1 MGLLDGKKLLV
12 TGVLTDGSIAF
23 HVARLA
29 QEEGAE
35 VVLSSFGRQ
44 FRLTQA
50 IARRLPKPAPVVQ
63 LDVTDAED
71 LAALPERVREHV
83 DHLDGVVHSIGF
95 APQSVMGGNFLAA
108 EWADVATALEVS
120 AFSLKSLATA
130 AQPLLTEGG
139 SIVGLTFDAR
149 FAWPVYDWMGVAKA
163 AFEATSR
170 YLARDLGPSGIR
182 VNVVSAGPIR
192 TTAAKSIPGFE
203 SMEGGWDGRAP
214 LGWDV
219 TDPEPTARAV
229 AALLSDWFPK
239 TTGLMVHVDGGVH
252 AMGQ

>member
-29 QEEGAE
+29 QEQGAE
-35 VVLSSFGRQ
+35 VVLTSFGRQ
-44 FRLTQA
+44 FRLTQV
-50 IARRLPKPAPVVQ
+50 IARRLPVEAPVVQ
-63 LDVTDAED
+63 LDATSAED
-71 LAALPERVREHV
+71 LDALADRVREHV

-95 APQSVMGGNFLAA
+95 APQSVMGGNFLAG
-108 EWADVATALEVS
+108 EWDDVATALHVS
-120 AFSLKSLATA
+120 AYSLKSLAVA
-130 AQPLLTEGG
+130 AKPLLSSGA

-149 FAWPVYDWMGVAKA
+149 YAWPVYDWMGVAKA
-163 AFEATSR
+163 AFESTSR
-170 YLARDLGPSGIR
+170 YLARDLGPDGVR
-182 VNVVSAGPIR
+182 VNLVSAGPIR

-203 SMEGGWDGRAP
+203 TMESRWDERAP

-219 TDPEPTARAV
+219 TDPVPTAKAV
-229 AALLSDWFPK
+229 AALLSDWFPA
-239 TTGLMVHVDGGVH
+239 TTGEVVHVDGGVH